1 MSVTETETAA
11 IEPDWWTVGEMVA
24 YYRLPNR
31 RWLTDRLTPSH
42 PDRVRHHRFDRNN
55 PVFSPGDRQLF
66 EERYERNA
74 LEGEPLAEPTPL
86 ASVVEI
92 DPVMAARG
100 AKALGLG
107 A

>member
-11 IEPDWWTVGEMVA
+11 LEPGWWTVDEMVTH
-24 YYRLPNR
+24 YRLPNQ
-31 RWLTDRLTPSH
+31 RWLTDRCTPGH
-42 PDRVRHHRFDRNN
+42 PGRVQHHRFDRNT

-66 EERYERNA
+66 EGRHVRNA
-74 LEGEPLAEPTPL
+74 VGDSAAEELTPL
-86 ASVVEI
+86 VEI